1 MLLYCKLLAYVKP
14 YIPSVVLALICLLG
28 ASGAQLVLPW
38 IIKDVI
44 DDVLINKNMA
54 MLNLISMAIL
64 VIYFLRGICGYFQQ
78 YLLEYV
84 AQKVVYDLRNDLFT
98 RMLCLRGLSF
108 YEKNRTGGLMS
119 YFTNDIGALQGAIIG
134 PGMEFIRE
142 AVVLIVSL
150 TMMIYLHAKLTLF
163 LFISVPLVVFAVRKL
178 GRRIRRM
185 GRLVLSQL
193 NEFTAVLQETLS
205 GIRVVKSFAREEY
218 EVNRFNHYL
227 LQNLQVILKATR
239 ANAILTPVVEFL
251 ATVGVVLLIWYG
263 GREVINEKLT
273 AGALVAF
280 LIYAIN
286 LSNPIKRLS
295 RLYGYLQQVLA
306 GCERVFGIMEFEP
319 EVKDAPEARP
329 MPPIKGEV
337 TFEHISFAYDSD
349 SPEVI
354 GDISFS
360 VEPGQMIALVGHSGA
375 GKTTLA
381 NLIMRFYDVTG
392 GAIKID
398 GLDLREVTQKS
409 LREQVGIVPQET
421 ILFSGSILE
430 NIRYGDL
437 KADDEAVMK
446 AARAAHVTEF
456 TDQMPEGFN
465 TLVGERG
472 MSLSGGQR
480 QRVAIARAILKDPSI
495 LILDE
500 ATSALDTESE
510 RLVQDALDLLL
521 KNRTSFVIAHRL
533 STVFKADLI
542 LVLDHGRLAEYG
554 PHRVLLDK
562 GGLYAKLYH
571 TQFRDDLK
579 TGHNAPD
586 SSACGVS

>member
-1 MLLYCKLLAYVKP
+1 MSLYWKLLIYIKP
-14 YIPSVVLALICLLG
+14 YIPSAVLAMICLLG
-28 ASGAQLVLPW
+28 ASGAQLILPW
-38 IIKDVI
+38 VIKNVI
-44 DDVLINKNMA
+44 DDVLINKDMA
-54 MLNLISMAIL
+54 MLNLISVSVL
-64 VIYFLRGICGYFQQ
+64 VIYFMRGIFGYFQQ

-84 AQKVVYDLRNDLFT
+84 AQKVVYDLRNQLFT
-98 RMLCLRGLSF
+98 STLRLRGLAF

-142 AVVLIVSL
+142 SVILIVSL
-150 TMMIYLHAKLTLF
+150 GMMLYLHAKLTLF
-163 LFISVPLVVFAVRKL
+163 LFVSVPLVVFTVKKL
-178 GRRIRRM
+178 GKRIKRM
-185 GRLVLSQL
+185 GGLVLNQL

-205 GIRVVKSFAREEY
+205 GIRVVKSFAREDY
-218 EVNRFNHYL
+218 EIDRFNHYL
-227 LQNLQVILKATR
+227 SQNLNVILKATR

-251 ATVGVVLLIWYG
+251 ATIGVVLLIWYG
-263 GREVINEKLT
+263 GREVINERLT

-286 LSNPIKRLS
+286 LSNPIKRLA

-306 GCERVFGIMEFEP
+306 ACERVFSMMEFEP
-319 EVKDAPEARP
+319 EVKDAPEASP
-329 MPPIKGEV
+329 IPPIKGEV
-337 TFEHISFAYDSD
+337 DFENISFSYGPD

-354 GDISFS
+354 KEVSFTAK
-360 VEPGQMIALVGHSGA
+360 PGQMIALVGHSGA

-398 GLDLREVTQKS
+398 GLDIREVTQKS
-409 LREQVGIVPQET
+409 LREQIGIVPQET

-430 NIRYGDL
+430 NIRYGSL
-437 KADDEAVMK
+437 KASDEEIIK
-446 AARAAHVTEF
+446 AAQAAHVAEF
-456 TDQMPEGFN
+456 ADQLPTGYD

-480 QRVAIARAILKDPSI
+480 QRVAIARAILKNPRI

-510 RLVQDALDLLL
+510 RLVQDALDALLA
-521 KNRTSFVIAHRL
+521 NRTSFVIAHRL
-533 STVFKADLI
+533 STIFKADVI
-542 LVLDHGRLAEYG
+542 LVFDHGRLVEYG
-554 PHRVLLDK
+554 PHQQLLNAN
-562 GGLYAKLYH
+562 GLYARLYH
-571 TQFRDDLK
+571 TQFRDEENQALDEPESIP
-579 TGHNAPD
+579 A
-586 SSACGVS
+586 SE